1 MISSARRED
10 IVSAL
15 RRGTVPSSGL
25 DALAVGIDTFAP
37 TLDDE
42 LESVSAGRGGFKAV
56 RGEYGTGK
64 TFFGRWLQERARARG
79 FAATEVQINE
89 TETPL
94 HRLETVY
101 RRLVEHLGTAD
112 TASGA
117 FRGVIDGWFYALEQ
131 DVLADTSVDA
141 SDAEG
146 LLLRTNALMEARLG
160 AISKT
165 APAFSAVL
173 RTYRRALAA
182 GDGMLAD
189 GLISWLAGQPNVA
202 ASIKRAAGIK
212 GDLDHFGATN
222 FLVGLLTILR
232 DSGFSGLVMVL
243 DEVETLQRMRT
254 DTREKGLNALRQWI
268 DEIDA
273 GRYPGLYLVITGTPA
288 FYDGPQ
294 GVQRLAPLAQRLHV
308 DFGTDRRFDNP
319 RAVQIRL
326 AAFDHTSLLAVGRRV
341 RDIYADGRPTN
352 SAFGRWWTTAIWT
365 PLHARWPA
373 GWVARSVSRPV
384 CSSRSW
390 CRMCWTAWTCTNTST
405 PASTTPS
412 RWPRPRCLRRSG
424 LRQVRRPWTISSCER
439 VRAAA
444 PIAAVPRRQHAG
456 LEHAATDATGSHC
469 AHSCGLTLF
478 AARTDRRGEDGS
490 RCDSDAVEDAD
501 RGLARDERLVHLPD
515 QGAAEQPGA
524 SAHPLRRAGGS
535 ACGGVAWRHL
545 AVPQEPGASR
555 CPRHPVDDTRI
566 HRGHAD
572 FGAGR
577 SASMVRQPACRDR
590 R

>member
-131 DVLADTSVDA
+131 DVLADASVDA

-232 DSGFSGLVMVL
+232 DSGFAGLVMVL

-341 RDIYADGRPTN
+341 RDIYADGRPNEQRLRAVVDDSYLDALARAVAGGLGGKVGVAPRLFLKKLVSDVLDRVDLHEDFDPRKHYTLTLAETEM
-352 SAFGRWWTTAIWT
+352 SAT
-365 PLHARWPA
+365 
-373 GWVARSVSRPV
+373 
-384 CSSRSW
+384 
-390 CRMCWTAWTCTNTST
+390 
-405 PASTTPS
+405 
-412 RWPRPRCLRRSG
+412 
-424 LRQVRRPWTISSCER
+424 E
-439 VRAAA
+439 RAAA
-444 PIAAVPRRQHAG
+444 SAA
-456 LEHAATDATGSHC
+456 S
-469 AHSCGLTLF
+469 
-478 AARTDRRGEDGS
+478 
-490 RCDSDAVEDAD
+490 
-501 RGLARDERLVHLPD
+501 
-515 QGAAEQPGA
+515 
-524 SAHPLRRAGGS
+524 
-535 ACGGVAWRHL
+535 
-545 AVPQEPGASR
+545 
-555 CPRHPVDDTRI
+555 VDDI
-566 HRGHAD
+566 EL
-572 FGAGR
+572 
-577 SASMVRQPACRDR
+577 
-590 R
+590 

>member
-131 DVLADTSVDA
+131 DVLADASVDA

-182 GDGMLAD
+182 GDGLLAD

-341 RDIYADGRPTN
+341 RDIYADGRPNEQRLRAVVDDSYLDALARAVAGGLGGKVGVAPRLFLKKLVSDVLDRVDLHEDFDPRKHYTLTLAETEM
-352 SAFGRWWTTAIWT
+352 SAT
-365 PLHARWPA
+365 
-373 GWVARSVSRPV
+373 
-384 CSSRSW
+384 
-390 CRMCWTAWTCTNTST
+390 
-405 PASTTPS
+405 
-412 RWPRPRCLRRSG
+412 
-424 LRQVRRPWTISSCER
+424 E
-439 VRAAA
+439 RAAA
-444 PIAAVPRRQHAG
+444 SAA
-456 LEHAATDATGSHC
+456 S
-469 AHSCGLTLF
+469 
-478 AARTDRRGEDGS
+478 
-490 RCDSDAVEDAD
+490 
-501 RGLARDERLVHLPD
+501 
-515 QGAAEQPGA
+515 
-524 SAHPLRRAGGS
+524 
-535 ACGGVAWRHL
+535 
-545 AVPQEPGASR
+545 
-555 CPRHPVDDTRI
+555 VDDI
-566 HRGHAD
+566 EL
-572 FGAGR
+572 
-577 SASMVRQPACRDR
+577 
-590 R
+590 